1 MKDIAIM
8 IAKKAGDYLLNNFR
22 KDESLLKKRGMSKE
36 IITEYDKESD
46 RIIIEELR
54 KNFPEHNYLTE
65 ESGEFDNGSDK
76 TWIIDSMD
84 GSGNFASGN
93 PFFSVSIAL
102 VKNDEPIIGVIY
114 APFLGELYVAE
125 KGQGAT
131 LNGES
136 IGVSDVSELSQIYTV
151 TCEGGSKSNAR
162 LANIYAQIYPKMKD
176 MRKIGSAAIEGGYV
190 ASGRADAYLTLNI
203 SPWDVA
209 ATVLIAKE
217 AGGKA
222 TDFSGNKW
230 TPDNCDLLITNG
242 VMHDEMLALLKEL

>member
-8 IAKKAGDYLLNNFR
+8 IAKKAGGYLLDNFR
-22 KDESLLKKRGMSKE
+22 KDKSLLRERGMSKE

-46 RIIIEELR
+46 RIILEQLKE
-54 KNFPEHNYLTE
+54 NFPEHNYLTE
-65 ESGEFDNGSDK
+65 ESGEFDNGSEF

-102 VKNDEPIIGVIY
+102 VKDDKPILGVIF
-114 APFLGELYVAE
+114 APFLEELYVAE
-125 KGQGAT
+125 EGKGAT
-131 LNGES
+131 LNGEPLK
-136 IGVSDVSELSQIYTV
+136 VSTVSEISKVYTV

-162 LANIYAQIYPKMKD
+162 LANIYSVIYPQMKD

-190 ASGRADAYLTLNI
+190 ASSRADAYVTLNI

-209 ATVLIAKE
+209 ATVLVAEE

-222 TDFSGNKW
+222 TDFDGNPWKPQN
-230 TPDNCDLLITNG
+230 TDLLITNG
-242 VMHDEMLALLKEL
+242 LVHDKMLDMLKEL